1 MSIAAGTVGSAAAG
15 GAGSVAA
22 ERIDLAAGGVPV
34 STVPIPTVPV
44 PTGPI
49 PTGPIPTG
57 PADSVSDLTANDDDV
72 GAVLADLEDFWS
84 AHGLPGSARPA
95 GGYFA
100 MDSSVGAS
108 GGSAGESALC
118 IQEPSQIVGNA
129 FYCPQGDG
137 IVFDSAALVPVL
149 LGRYGPAA
157 LATAFAHEF
166 AHSVQARIGP
176 TAADRRADPTRFP
189 SILIEAQADCDAGA
203 FLAWAVDGN
212 TSRVRVPPGS
222 ALRAITP
229 VLDFRDPVTLPPTDP
244 TAHGLGLDRLT
255 FLLRGYRD
263 GAEACDALTMDDLD
277 LTLGR
282 DGVAGSATTQP
293 RFASTDEVLAAAAGS
308 VADFAET
315 VGVPPTDSP
324 AHPDPAD
331 LVVAQPY
338 GQFAAATAVA
348 LAAGQQIGGTDTG
361 ATCFAGAWVASV
373 FGKTDPGQ
381 LGSWPGDADEAL
393 DLVRSRPGATF
404 EQVAGFADGFHGGV
418 GGCG

>member
-1 MSIAAGTVGSAAAG
+1 MAAARDAGSPAPAERIDPAAG
-15 GAGSVAA
+15 GAP
-22 ERIDLAAGGVPV
+22 I
-34 STVPIPTVPV
+34 STVP
-44 PTGPI
+44 TG
-49 PTGPIPTG
+49 
-57 PADSVSDLTANDDDV
+57 SESDLTANEKDV

-84 AHGLPGSARPA
+84 AHGLTGSARPA

-100 MDSSVGAS
+100 MDSSVGPS

-176 TAADRRADPTRFP
+176 TAADRRADPTRLP

-203 FLAWAVDGN
+203 FLAWAVAGD
-212 TSRVRVPPGS
+212 TSRVRVPTGS
-222 ALRAITP
+222 VLRAITP
-229 VLDFRDPVTLPPTDP
+229 VLDFRDPVTLSPADP

-263 GAEACDALTMDDLD
+263 GAAACHSLTRDDLD

-282 DGVAGSATTQP
+282 DGVAEVAGTQP
-293 RFASTDEVLAAAAGS
+293 RFASTEKLLTAATAS
-308 VADFAET
+308 VADFVRTQGLPET
-315 VGVPPTDSP
+315 GPP
-324 AHPDPAD
+324 AIPDQAD
-331 LVVAQPY
+331 LAAAQPY
-338 GQFAAATAVA
+338 GQFAAATTAA
-348 LAAGQQIGGTDTG
+348 LAAGREITGTDTG
-361 ATCFAGAWVASV
+361 AACFAGAWAASV
-373 FGKTDPGQ
+373 FGKAEAGQ

-393 DLVRSRPGATF
+393 DLIRSRPGATF
-404 EQVAGFADGFHGGV
+404 EQVAAYADGFHGGSAR
-418 GGCG
+418 CG

>member
-1 MSIAAGTVGSAAAG
+1 M
-15 GAGSVAA
+15 AA

-34 STVPIPTVPV
+34 STVPIPT
-44 PTGPI
+44 
-49 PTGPIPTG
+49 GPIPTG
-57 PADSVSDLTANDDDV
+57 PADSASDLTANDDDV

-176 TAADRRADPTRFP
+176 TAADRRADPARFP

-203 FLAWAVDGN
+203 FLAWAVDGD

-222 ALRAITP
+222 MLRAITP
-229 VLDFRDPVTLPPTDP
+229 VLDFRDPVTLSPTDP

-263 GAEACDALTMDDLD
+263 GADACHALTPDDLDD

-282 DGVAGSATTQP
+282 AGVADATSQP
-293 RFASTDEVLAAAAGS
+293 RFSSIDEVLAVAAGS
-308 VADFAET
+308 VADFAEAA
-315 VGVPPTDSP
+315 GEPESGSP
-324 AHPDPAD
+324 ATPDQAD
-331 LVVAQPY
+331 LATAQPY
-338 GQFAAATAVA
+338 GQFAAATAAA
-348 LAAGQQIGGTDTG
+348 LAAGRTISGTDTG
-361 ATCFAGAWVASV
+361 AACFAGAWVASV
-373 FGKTDPGQ
+373 FGKTGAGQ

-393 DLVRSRPGATF
+393 DLIRGRPGATF
-404 EQVAGFADGFHGGV
+404 EQVAAYADGFHDGI